1 MKAKILRKIG
11 TWIIEAWIISVILLL
26 PIHSVHAAE
35 GVLCDLESGT
45 CGVGMAVKGP
55 DQAPVTVIAYADFLS
70 PASNKA
76 MTTLYAIMK
85 SYPDDIRVVLK
96 HYPSLTNDESILAH
110 EAAVAAETQGKFWEM
125 HDQLLAHQGKL
136 TKETL
141 QGFARQIKLDVQK
154 FQKALETHPYKK
166 IILKQAQ
173 EAKGFGVT
181 TAPTFFVNG
190 QKLIGA
196 RSLENFKQAVDV
208 ALGIAPAPSQPVAA
222 PPAPAAIVKID
233 SKGAAS
239 IGPDDAPVVIV
250 EYSDFQCPFC
260 ARVVPT
266 LKSIAEK
273 YPKQVRIAFKHF
285 PLDFHPKAKPAHM
298 ASMAAEEQGKF
309 WEMHD
314 RIFEHQSEMSP
325 EHLTAHAQEI
335 GLNLDQFKKSLNNTE
350 YQKEMEQNLAEG
362 RQLGVTGTPTFFVN
376 GKRLVG
382 AKPLEAFVE
391 LIEEELK
398 K

>member
-1 MKAKILRKIG
+1 MRAKTLRKIG
-11 TWIIEAWIISVILLL
+11 AWIISVILLL
-26 PIHSVHAAE
+26 PIYPIHAAE
-35 GVLCDLESGT
+35 GTLCNLESGT
-45 CGVGMAVKGP
+45 CGVGMAVKGS
-55 DQAPVTVIAYADFLS
+55 DQAPVTIIAYTDFLS
-70 PASNKA
+70 PVSSKA
-76 MTTLYAIMK
+76 VTTLYTMMK

-96 HYPSLTNDESILAH
+96 HYPSLTNDESLLAH

-125 HDQLLAHQGKL
+125 HDQLLTHQGKL
-136 TKETL
+136 TQETL
-141 QGFARQIKLDVQK
+141 QGFARQIKLDIQK
-154 FQKALETHPYKK
+154 FQKTLETHSYKK
-166 IILKQAQ
+166 IILKQVQ

-190 QKLIGA
+190 QKLVGA
-196 RSLENFKQAVDV
+196 RSLENFKQAIDV
-208 ALGIAPAPSQPVAA
+208 ALGIAPPSPSQPVVA

-233 SKGAAS
+233 SKESAS

-266 LKSIAEK
+266 LKKITEK

-285 PLDFHPKAKPAHM
+285 PLDFHPKAKPAHI
-298 ASMAAEEQGKF
+298 AAMAAKEQGKF

-314 RIFEHQSEMSP
+314 RIFEHQSEMSE
-325 EHLTAHAQEI
+325 EHLAAYAKEI
-335 GLNLDQFKKSLNNTE
+335 GLNMDQFKKSLNNTE
-350 YQKEMEQNLAEG
+350 YQKEMEQNIAEG

-382 AKPLEAFVE
+382 AKPFEAFVE
-391 LIEEELK
+391 IIEEELK